1 MSLLVSLSSI
11 AATREPPK
19 EFHGIKW
26 GSAPAKG
33 MKKFSGPTNDGTSIY
48 VPRSGTTPKPFL
60 NIPVHEEVYSYTY
73 QRFYSGSAWFDGQPN
88 LELLKSALL
97 KVYGPASFANEE
109 RRIWRWRWPN
119 SKVEIMLYYQ
129 DRFSRTTVTFL
140 NNDI

>member
-1 MSLLVSLSSI
+1 MAQFQSFFERARYDLLLAEEHQFFDVL
-11 AATREPPK
+11 
-19 EFHGIKW
+19 
-26 GSAPAKG
+26 
-33 MKKFSGPTNDGTSIY
+33 
-48 VPRSGTTPKPFL
+48 
-60 NIPVHEEVYSYTY
+60 PVILDTY